1 MSLSEALAAGRAALD
16 EEPAPLE
23 PLGALVDV
31 LEMPGAAAA
40 LRAAAAAAA
49 ETPALAELLAGAA
62 AAAAD
67 AATCRNLRLL
77 SGFSRRLT
85 LSNSK
90 LRFVEAL
97 RRYIAA

>member
-40 LRAAAAAAA
+40 LRAAAAA